1 MAQNSRHARLKKKV
15 EVGWSFLT
23 VNLLLAG
30 ILVLAYRLRGLP
42 VIALIAFIPVFF
54 RGLVWFVQEPQLIAV
69 RRLGWTELAHALV
82 FGALL
87 TAGFGLIRSS
97 EEEFSPQV
105 QSAPDAAT

>member
-1 MAQNSRHARLKKKV
+1 MARQLALRRRSSPLCMAQNSRHASWGLKKKV

-69 RRLGWTELAHALV
+69 RRLGGTELAHALV

-87 TAGFGLIRSS
+87 TAGFGLIR
-97 EEEFSPQV
+97 
-105 QSAPDAAT
+105 